1 LKRKASR
8 HARRAASA
16 VLAGHVLAAG
26 PKLAAVPAPA
36 SAKGSNRS
44 ILLGFL
50 ILPVLMG
57 LAALLP
63 AKRLPESIGGTFKEH
78 RLDLAIC
85 GAVGFGAVF
94 FAWLISSA
102 LS

>member
-1 LKRKASR
+1 
-8 HARRAASA
+8 

-26 PKLAAVPAPA
+26 PKLAAVAVPAPA
-36 SAKGSNRS
+36 KGANRS
-44 ILLGFL
+44 ILLVFL
-50 ILPVLMG
+50 ILPMLMG

-63 AKRLPESIGGTFKEH
+63 AKRLPESISGTFKEH

-85 GAVGFGAVF
+85 GAAGFGAVF